1 MGSKFGTDGKF
12 LKQYNNYDLSGE
24 YGIGYLFN
32 GEEFYFDLEDQEIM
46 IIQTMQKMQEEQQK
60 KSIIKNIVM
69 ILVNK
74 FK

>member
-32 GEEFYFDLEDQEIM
+32 GEEF
-46 IIQTMQKMQEEQQK
+46 
-60 KSIIKNIVM
+60 
-69 ILVNK
+69 
-74 FK
+74 

>member
-32 GEEFYFDLEDQEIM
+32 GEEFYFGLEDYD
-46 IIQTMQKMQEEQQK
+46 K
-60 KSIIKNIVM
+60 IKNYCWYKDSGGYIRT
-69 ILVNK
+69 NAHK
-74 FK
+74 KRWD

>member
-32 GEEFYFDLEDQEIM
+32 GNQE
-46 IIQTMQKMQEEQQK
+46 KR
-60 KSIIKNIVM
+60 IK
-69 ILVNK
+69 
-74 FK
+74 